1 MWCGNVCEQRVLLFQ
16 GLEPQIQEGVV
27 HIVVM
32 NLMELYIQWLEDI
45 RISMVVYMI
54 AWADLKCSEYR

>member
-1 MWCGNVCEQRVLLFQ
+1 MLCGNACEQRVLRSQ

-32 NLMELYIQWLEDI
+32 NIVGQFFPWLEDI
-45 RISMVVYMI
+45 RI
-54 AWADLKCSEYR
+54 